1 MSERVTVD
9 RKEFEAFLSDN
20 QALLE
25 RSHELIERIDCL
37 EKMNKQ
43 LRDDL
48 KTTKETLES
57 LGEGMNISKGES
69 DQSLRKARET
79 MARLVRES
87 EKWTSKY
94 SQLAKLRPATAPIT
108 IVGVTR

>member
-25 RSHELIERIDCL
+25 RSQKLIERIDAL

-43 LRDDL
+43 LRDEL
-48 KTTKETLES
+48 KASKEKSES
-57 LGEGMNISKGES
+57 LEAAINASKSQS
-69 DQSLRKARET
+69 DESLRRARET

-87 EKWTSKY
+87 EKWTSK
-94 SQLAKLRPATAPIT
+94 
-108 IVGVTR
+108 